1 MTKQILELA
10 LKKTRPD
17 ESLEQEIFSKWMV
30 LSEEELKSLSQIKRF
45 KERYEAD
52 PDFRKNV
59 TIEPEKTL
67 ARYNLK
73 IEPEAI
79 RWLLDKEFVES
90 QQAEGKPFPLSI
102 QHYLDYNNAVTKWMR
117 RWRDTTPDI
126 TLESDLRFRVWR
138 ERQMARNDSEI
149 SKSGN
154 AKIVHAPVCFELSKG
169 CSVGCWFCGIS
180 APRLGDIFYYSAENA
195 KLWQEVLELMKE
207 IVGAA
212 AGSGFC
218 YWATDPFDNPDYE
231 KFVSDF
237 HEILGVFPQTTTA
250 QAMKDPART
259 RSLLKLSATKGF
271 THHRFSILSLKIL
284 DSLYEEF
291 TAEELVHVGLVMQNK
306 ESLMNKALA
315 GRALEKKQRKAHE
328 TNQEADDELAQPT
341 IACVTGFLFNM
352 VERSVKLISPCKASK
367 RWPNGYKVYDEG
379 TFADINDLKVL
390 LERMITN
397 HMPLSVRESDRIR
410 FRRDLIH
417 ENLVDGFKLST
428 QFLTL
433 KFRHRP
439 LIKELGEV
447 ILKSDKTAQEIA
459 ILFESLGVSTADT
472 FYSLNLMFK
481 RGVLDDD
488 PPQISQFQSEK
499 P

>member
-10 LKKTRPD
+10 PNQTLPD
-17 ESLEQEIFSKWMV
+17 ESLEQEIFSKWMA
-30 LSEEELKSLSQIKRF
+30 LSEEELKSLSHIKRF
-45 KERYEAD
+45 KERYQAD
-52 PDFRKNV
+52 PDFRTNV
-59 TIEPEKTL
+59 TVEPEKTL

-73 IEPEAI
+73 IDPAAI
-79 RWLLDKEFVES
+79 RWLFDKEFVDS

-117 RWRDTTPDI
+117 RWRDTTPENI
-126 TLESDLRFRVWR
+126 TFESDPRFRAWR
-138 ERQMARNDSEI
+138 ERQMARTDSEI

-154 AKIVHAPVCFELSKG
+154 AQIVHAPVCFELSKG

-180 APRLGDIFYYSAENA
+180 APRFSDIFYYTPENA
-195 KLWQEVLELMKE
+195 KLWQEVLESIKE
-207 IVGAA
+207 ICGSAA
-212 AGSGFC
+212 RSGIC

-250 QAMKDPART
+250 QPMKDPART
-259 RSLLKLSATKGF
+259 RSLLKLSAGKGF

-291 TAEELVHVGLVMQNK
+291 TPEELVHVGLVMQNK

-315 GRALEKKQRKAHE
+315 GRALEKKQRKAE
-328 TNQEADDELAQPT
+328 KNQEADDEIAQPT

-352 VERSVKLISPCKASK
+352 VERSVKLISPCKADE
-367 RWPNGYKVYDEG
+367 RWPNGYRVYDEG
-379 TFADINDLKVL
+379 TFADINDLKAL
-390 LERMITN
+390 LERMIAN
-397 HMPLSVRESDRIR
+397 HMPLAVRESDRIR
-410 FRRDLIH
+410 FRRDLKH

-428 QFLTL
+428 RFLTL

-439 LIKELGEV
+439 LLKELGEV
-447 ILKSDKTAQEIA
+447 ILKGDKTAEEIA
-459 ILFESLGVSTADT
+459 ILFESLGVPTADT

-481 RGVLDDD
+481 RGVLDDE
-488 PPQISQFQSEK
+488 PSPKIPKTAQ
-499 P
+499 